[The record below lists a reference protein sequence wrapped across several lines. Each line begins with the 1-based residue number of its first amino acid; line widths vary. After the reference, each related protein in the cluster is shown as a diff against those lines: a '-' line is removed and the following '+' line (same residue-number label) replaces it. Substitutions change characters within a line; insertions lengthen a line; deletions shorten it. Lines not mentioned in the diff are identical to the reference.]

1 MTSPLIEDHALLSDQ
16 RTTALVTREG
26 DVDWL
31 CLPRFDSDAVFC
43 SLLGTEDHGHWS
55 LRIADGEVVSRRYL
69 PGTMV
74 LETQWRSPTGTATVT
89 EFMPIA
95 GGDVSTPEA
104 DSSASTM
111 PGSGRTAAQDESGED
126 RVRDSSSGDDDGE
139 ASGASGGSPGSATS
153 LRGDVED
160 HADLVRMV
168 RCTEGEVE
176 VVQELKIRFEYGL
189 AAPWVRRGEDT
200 AGEKVL
206 IAIAGGDGIALHGPA
221 LTAGEHRSHHGSHH
235 LTAGQETSWVMTW
248 FPSWLE
254 VPPVGDARPAL
265 ERTCAEWTDW
275 LGQVRVDEEHAEPV
289 ARSLLVL
296 RALTHRRTGGIVAA
310 PTTSLPE
317 DFGGVRNWDYR
328 FCWLRDAAL
337 SLEVLLTHGHVD
349 AAAGWREWL
358 LRAIAGDPERLQI
371 MYSITGDRNLMERE
385 LEHLPGYE
393 DSAPVRVG
401 NGAAAQFQADVV
413 GEVMIALAMMREAGV
428 EETRWSWPLQKA
440 LVRFTID
447 RLDEPDQGIW
457 EMRGDPAYFTHGRV
471 MVWAVFD
478 RAIDAVR
485 RHGLPARDGEV
496 ENWERLRDQVR
507 EEVLTRGVG
516 PDGAFR
522 QTYGSTEVD
531 ASLLQIPHTGFL
543 PADDPRMLATVARIE
558 QDLHV
563 EGGLILRYRTHGQDG
578 LPGDEHPFL
587 VCCFWLVEQY
597 AASGRTD
604 DANTLL
610 DTLLACGND
619 LGLFA
624 EEYDAGA
631 RRMAGNFPQAF
642 SHLGL
647 IRAVDAVAEA
657 VPADA

>member
-1 MTSPLIEDHALLSDQ
+1 MAAPLIEDHALLSDQ
-16 RTTALVTREG
+16 RATALVTREG
-26 DVDWL
+26 DIDWL

-43 SLLGTEDHGHWS
+43 SLLGTEEHGHWS
-55 LRIADGEVVSRRYL
+55 LRIADGEVLSRRYL

-95 GGDVSTPEA
+95 GGDASTPEA
-104 DSSASTM
+104 ASPAAGM
-111 PGSGRTAAQDESGED
+111 PGSGEADQDSGQ
-126 RVRDSSSGDDDGE
+126 SGDQGDPERDDELDDAGE
-139 ASGASGGSPGSATS
+139 ASGSAGSLSGDT
-153 LRGDVED
+153 EN

-168 RCTEGEVE
+168 RCTGGEVE

-189 AAPWVRRGEDT
+189 ATPWVRRGVDT

-221 LTAGEHRSHHGSHH
+221 LTAGENRSHQGRHRLAAGEE
-235 LTAGQETSWVMTW
+235 TAWVLTW

-254 VPPVGDARPAL
+254 VPPVRGTRREL
-265 ERTCAEWTDW
+265 ERTIAEWTGW
-275 LGQVRVDEEHAEPV
+275 LGQVRVDEEHAQPV

-296 RALTHRRTGGIVAA
+296 KALTHRRTGGIVAA
-310 PTTSLPE
+310 ATTSLPE

-337 SLEVLLTHGHVD
+337 SLEALLTHGHVD

-371 MYSITGDRNLMERE
+371 MYSITGDRNLLEQE
-385 LEHLPGYE
+385 LTHLPGYE
-393 DSAPVRVG
+393 DSVPVRIG
-401 NGAAAQFQADVV
+401 NGAAGQFQADVV
-413 GEVMIALAMMREAGV
+413 GEVMIALAMMRDAGV
-428 EETRWSWPLQKA
+428 EETQWSWPLQKA

-447 RLDEPDQGIW
+447 RLEEPDQGIW
-457 EMRGDPAYFTHGRV
+457 EMRGEPAFFTHGRV

-485 RHGLPARDGEV
+485 SHGLPASAE
-496 ENWERLRDQVR
+496 ELALWERLREQVR

-516 PDGAFR
+516 PDGAFT

-563 EGGLILRYRTHGQDG
+563 ENGLILRYRTQGQDG

-597 AASGRTD
+597 AASGRTA
-604 DANTLL
+604 DAEALL
-610 DTLLACGND
+610 ETLLACGND
-619 LGLFA
+619 LHLLA
-624 EEYDAGA
+624 EEYDTGA

-647 IRAVDAVAEA
+647 IRAVDALGAA
-657 VPADA
+657 RG